1 MRVLFD
7 QGTSAPLR
15 ESLTRHEVSTAYER
29 NWATLENGD
38 LLDAAERE
46 GFEVFVTTD
55 RNLKHQQ
62 NLGVRRIA
70 IVVLT
75 STSWPR
81 IRRELPAVIRAING
95 ASPGSYAEV
104 QIA

>member
-1 MRVLFD
+1 MR
-7 QGTSAPLR
+7 
-15 ESLTRHEVSTAYER
+15 
-29 NWATLENGD
+29 NGE

-62 NLGVRRIA
+62 NLMRRRVG
-70 IVVLT
+70 IVVLL

-81 IRRELPAVIRAING
+81 TQRVIPSVVAAVDA
-95 ASPGSYAEV
+95 AVPGSYAEV
-104 QIA
+104 EIP